1 MHDSIDPTE
10 PAHQTRSRETDA
22 SLGRA
27 IALVRFLRER
37 CPWDARQNPAS
48 LRPYLLEEAHE
59 VADAIDARDDHALA
73 AELGDLL
80 LNVAFQIA
88 LAEERGSFD
97 AEEVVARLEAKME
110 ARHPHVYGDAE
121 HPPDWEE
128 MKARERVDAAQAP
141 SGSYVDP
148 SPGDP
153 GTVDPAS
160 SHLASSDG
168 DLDPFAGVPLALE
181 PLSRAMRVQERMA
194 ALGFDWPDITGPLEK
209 VREETAELEKALAE
223 ETAAELSAATS
234 AATSPESSAD
244 SALNDPAPT
253 RAPGAAPAV
262 EEEVGDLLF
271 AVVNTARLAGTHPSN
286 ALLGAIRKF
295 ERRCRAMGE
304 LGAERGLAWQS
315 ASLEELDT
323 LWDEVKAAEEASGG
337 DKPPDGHP

>member
-10 PAHQTRSRETDA
+10 PAHQMRSRETDA

-37 CPWDARQNPAS
+37 CPWDARQDPAS

-59 VADAIDARDDHALA
+59 VADAIEARDDHALA
-73 AELGDLL
+73 GELGDLL

-88 LAEERGSFD
+88 LAEERGSFG

-121 HPPDWEE
+121 HPPDWEG
-128 MKARERVDAAQAP
+128 MKARERVSSVERGPSQAE
-141 SGSYVDP
+141 
-148 SPGDP
+148 
-153 GTVDPAS
+153 
-160 SHLASSDG
+160 
-168 DLDPFAGVPLALE
+168 LDPFAGVPSALE

-194 ALGFDWPDITGPLEK
+194 ALGFDWPDIAGPLEK
-209 VREETAELEKALAE
+209 VREEASELERALAE
-223 ETAAELSAATS
+223 ESRAERSATTSPASAA
-234 AATSPESSAD
+234 
-244 SALNDPAPT
+244 DPAVND
-253 RAPGAAPAV
+253 AARRPRGHATAV
-262 EEEVGDLLF
+262 EEEIGDLLF
-271 AVVNTARLAGTHPSN
+271 AVVNTARLAGSHPSN

-304 LGAERGLAWQS
+304 LGAERGLEWPS

-323 LWDEVKAAEEASGG
+323 LWDEVKATEETSGENKAPSAEPER
-337 DKPPDGHP
+337 HT

>member
-1 MHDSIDPTE
+1 MHDSRDPTE

-37 CPWDARQNPAS
+37 CPWDARQTPAS

-59 VADAIDARDDHALA
+59 VADAIDSGDDHALA

-97 AEEVVARLEAKME
+97 AEEVVTSLEAKME

-128 MKARERVDAAQAP
+128 LKARERIDAARASNRSQGARPSSP
-141 SGSYVDP
+141 SGS
-148 SPGDP
+148 S
-153 GTVDPAS
+153 A
-160 SHLASSDG
+160 
-168 DLDPFAGVPLALE
+168 DPFTGVPVALE

-194 ALGFDWPDITGPLEK
+194 ALGFDWPDVTGPLEK
-209 VREETAELEKALAE
+209 VHEETRELERAVAE
-223 ETAAELSAATS
+223 RTPPDAAM
-234 AATSPESSAD
+234 
-244 SALNDPAPT
+244 DPDPSDAVHDRT
-253 RAPGAAPAV
+253 QGVPGAV
-262 EEEVGDLLF
+262 EEEIGDLLF
-271 AVVNTARLAGTHPSN
+271 AVVNAARLAGTHPSN

-295 ERRCRAMGE
+295 ERRCRAMTR
-304 LGAERGLAWQS
+304 LGAERGLEWQS
-315 ASLEELDT
+315 ASLEELDEI
-323 LWDEVKAAEEASGG
+323 WDEVKAGEAVSRG
-337 DKPPDGHP
+337 DATPGTHA